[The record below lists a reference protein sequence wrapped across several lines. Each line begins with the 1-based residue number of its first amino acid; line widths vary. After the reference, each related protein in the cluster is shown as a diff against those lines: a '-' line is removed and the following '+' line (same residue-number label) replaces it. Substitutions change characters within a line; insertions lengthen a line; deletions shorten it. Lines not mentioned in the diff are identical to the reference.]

1 MVRTRLPRPLKMLP
15 PRATYLKSL
24 LVCALVL
31 DGFAAAHGADS
42 QFEKEIRPLLK
53 TYCLSC
59 HNPQKKRGD
68 LDLARFEKET
78 DIGMGEEVWAEVAA
92 RVLAHEMPPEGK
104 KQPSIE
110 QRRKFVR
117 WAQSVAK
124 KSDDCKQLA
133 SDRTINFYKGHVM
146 SRRLSR
152 AEYNNSI
159 RDLMGLDLRPADRF
173 PSDGSGGEGFD
184 NNGDALF
191 TSAIHVEK
199 YLDAAEY
206 ILNTILNPSAAD
218 VARFSQQAI
227 QSARARLLIA
237 APGPDLP
244 PHESACRIVAAF
256 AERAFRRPVEDREV
270 ERFLTVFDRAMRR
283 GDSFEM
289 ALKLPLK
296 AVLISPHFLFLIE
309 PEPDKDGVHELPDYP
324 LASRL
329 SYFLWASMPDAELL
343 RLAAERKLHDEGFLR
358 EQVRR
363 MLRDPRSRGLAESFT
378 SQWLGLGV
386 LGETVRPDPQRF
398 PEFDETLANAMRQ
411 EPICFFDNLIREGR
425 SLLELLDTD
434 YTFANERLAR
444 HYGIEGVRGPAM
456 RRVPLP
462 DKNRGG
468 VLGMAGVL
476 TVTSFPLRTSPVL
489 RGKWVLE
496 DLLGARVPPPPPNAG
511 ELPKDD
517 RNTKGL
523 SFRKQLELHRSRS
536 ECASCHQRMDPI
548 GFGLE
553 NFDPIGRFR
562 TEQAGQPIDAVGE
575 LPSGE
580 KFNGPRELRAV
591 LLKQRTE
598 FLRNLA
604 RKMLGYALGRQL
616 YRFDQCVIDDALK
629 ALEADGYKATVLIER
644 IVLSYPFRHRYVK
657 K

>member
-1 MVRTRLPRPLKMLP
+1 MCP
-15 PRATYLKSL
+15 PRAVSFNSL
-24 LVCALVL
+24 LACALVL
-31 DGFAAAHGADS
+31 TCCTASLGADA
-42 QFEKEIRPLLK
+42 QFEKEIRPLLTK
-53 TYCLSC
+53 YCVGC

-68 LDLARFEKET
+68 LDLARFEK
-78 DIGMGEEVWAEVAA
+78 DADVGKDAEVWAEVAA
-92 RVLAHEMPPEGK
+92 RVLAHEMPPEGR

-117 WAQSVAK
+117 WARSVAK
-124 KSDDCKQLA
+124 KPDDCKQLA
-133 SDRTINFYKGHVM
+133 SDRTMNFYKGHVM

-159 RDLMGLDLRPADRF
+159 RDLIGLDLRPADRF

-206 ILNTILNPSAAD
+206 ILNSVLKPSAAD
-218 VARFSQQAI
+218 IARFSPEAI
-227 QSARARLLIA
+227 QVARSRLLIA
-237 APGPDLP
+237 APGPELP
-244 PHESACRIVAAF
+244 PHEAARGIVARF
-256 AERAFRRPVEDREV
+256 AERAFRRPVEASEV
-270 ERFLTVFDRAMRR
+270 ERLLTVFDRAQRR
-283 GDSFEM
+283 GDSFET

-296 AVLISPHFLFLIE
+296 AVLISPHFLFLVE
-309 PEPDKDGVHELPDYP
+309 PEPDKDGVYELPDYP

-329 SYFLWASMPDAELL
+329 SYFLWASMPDDELL
-343 RLAAERKLHDEGFLR
+343 RLAAEGKLRDGGFLR

-378 SQWLGLGV
+378 GQWLGLGA
-386 LGETVRPDPQRF
+386 LGETVRPDPHRF
-398 PEFDETLANAMRQ
+398 SEFDEALADAMRQ
-411 EPICFFDNLIREGR
+411 EPIYFFDTLLREGR
-425 SLLELLDTD
+425 GLLELLDAD

-444 HYGIEGVRGPAM
+444 HYGIGGVRGTAM

-496 DLLGARVPPPPPNAG
+496 DLLGTRVPPPPPNAG
-511 ELPKDD
+511 TLPKDD
-517 RNTKGL
+517 RNAKGL
-523 SFRKQLELHRSRS
+523 TFRKQLELHRSRS
-536 ECASCHQRMDPI
+536 ECASCHQRMDPL

-553 NFDPIGRFR
+553 NFDAIGRFR
-562 TEQAGQPIDAVGE
+562 TEQAGEPIDAVGE

-591 LLKQRTE
+591 LLKQKTE
-598 FLRNLA
+598 FLRNLT

-629 ALEADGYKATVLIER
+629 ALEADGYKAPILIER

>member
-1 MVRTRLPRPLKMLP
+1 MPSQLVASLF
-15 PRATYLKSL
+15 SL
-24 LVCALVL
+24 LACALVMI
-31 DGFAAAHGADS
+31 FSPAAHGADDP
-42 QFEKEIRPLLK
+42 FEKEIRPLLQK
-53 TYCLSC
+53 YCVGC
-59 HNPQKKRGD
+59 HNPEKKRGD
-68 LDLARFEKET
+68 LDLARFEKNS
-78 DIGMGEEVWAEVAA
+78 DVGKAGEVWAEVAA

-117 WAQSVAK
+117 WARSVAK
-124 KSDDCKQLA
+124 KPDDCKQLA

-159 RDLMGLDLRPADRF
+159 RDLIGLDLRPADRF
-173 PSDGSGGEGFD
+173 PSDGSGGEGFE

-199 YLDAAEY
+199 YLDAAEN
-206 ILNTILNPSAAD
+206 ILRTVLKPGAAEVKRYSAEAL
-218 VARFSQQAI
+218 AA
-227 QSARARLLIA
+227 ARARLLIA
-237 APGPDLP
+237 APGPNLP
-244 PHESACRIVAAF
+244 PHEAARRIVARF
-256 AERAFRRPVEDREV
+256 AERAFRRPVESGEI
-270 ERFLTVFDRAMRR
+270 ERLLTVFDRAQRR
-283 GDSFEM
+283 GDSFET

-296 AVLISPHFLFLIE
+296 AVLISPHFLFLVE
-309 PEPDKDGVHELPDYP
+309 PEPEKDGVYELPDYP

-329 SYFLWASMPDAELL
+329 SYFLWASMPDEKLL
-343 RLAAERKLHDEGFLR
+343 RLAAAGKLHDERCLR

-363 MLRDPRSRGLAESFT
+363 MLRDPRSRGLAESFIP
-378 SQWLGLGV
+378 QWLGLGA
-386 LGETVRPDPQRF
+386 LGETVRPDPRRF
-398 PEFDETLANAMRQ
+398 PEFDDALADAMCQ
-411 EPICFFDNLIREGR
+411 EPIRFFDNLIREGR
-425 SLLELLDTD
+425 SLLDLLDAD

-444 HYGIEGVRGPAM
+444 HYGIKGVRGSEL

-496 DLLGARVPPPPPNAG
+496 DLLGSRVLPPPPDAG
-511 ELPKDD
+511 TLPKDD
-517 RNTKGL
+517 RNAEGL

-536 ECASCHQRMDPI
+536 ECASCHQRMDPL

-562 TEQAGQPIDAVGE
+562 SEQGGKPIDAIGE

-580 KFNGPRELRAV
+580 KFSGPRELRAV
-591 LLKQRTE
+591 LLKRKTE
-598 FLRNLA
+598 FLRTLS

-616 YRFDQCVIDDALK
+616 YRFDDCVLDDALK
-629 ALEADGYKATVLIER
+629 ALEADHYKASILPER
-644 IVLSYPFRHRYVK
+644 IALSYPFRHRYVK

>member
-1 MVRTRLPRPLKMLP
+1 MLP
-15 PRATYLKSL
+15 SRAPRLLSL
-24 LVCALVL
+24 LACALVL
-31 DGFAAAHGADS
+31 TSSPGAWGDDGP
-42 QFEKEIRPLLK
+42 FEKEIRPLLQ
-53 TYCLSC
+53 TYCVSC
-59 HNPQKKRGD
+59 HNAQKKRGG
-68 LDLARFEKET
+68 LDLARFQKGT
-78 DIGMGEEVWAEVAA
+78 DVAMAGEVWADVVA
-92 RVLAHEMPPEGK
+92 RVRAHEMPPEGK

-124 KSDDCKQLA
+124 RSDDCKQLA
-133 SDRTINFYKGHVM
+133 SDRTMGFYKGHVM

-152 AEYNNSI
+152 AEYNHSI
-159 RDLMGLDLRPADRF
+159 RDLIGLDLRPADRF

-199 YLDAAEY
+199 YLDAAES
-206 ILNTILNPSAAD
+206 ILGTVLQPSAAD
-218 VARFSQQAI
+218 VARFSSEALTA
-227 QSARARLLIA
+227 ARARLLIA
-237 APGPDLP
+237 APGPDLS
-244 PHESACRIVAAF
+244 PHEAARRIVARF
-256 AERAFRRPVEDREV
+256 AERAFRRPVEDGEV
-270 ERFLTVFDRAMRR
+270 ERLLTVFERARRR
-283 GDSFEM
+283 GDSFET

-309 PEPDKDGVHELPDYP
+309 PEAETDGVHELPDYP

-329 SYFLWASMPDAELL
+329 SYFLWASMPDDELL
-343 RLAAERKLHDEGFLR
+343 RLAAERKLRDGGFLR

-363 MLRDPRSRGLAESFT
+363 MLRDPRSRGLAENFT
-378 SQWLGLGV
+378 SQWLGLGA

-398 PEFDETLANAMRQ
+398 PEFDEALADALRQ
-411 EPICFFDNLIREGR
+411 EPVYFFDHLLREGR
-425 SLLELLDTD
+425 SLLELLDAD

-444 HYGIEGVRGPAM
+444 HYGIDGVRGPAL

-462 DKNRGG
+462 DRNRGG

-496 DLLGARVPPPPPNAG
+496 DLLGSRVPPPPPNAG

-517 RNTKGL
+517 RNAQGL

-536 ECASCHQRMDPI
+536 ECASCHQRMDPL

-591 LLKQRTE
+591 LLKQKTE
-598 FLRNLA
+598 FLRNLS

-616 YRFDQCVIDDALK
+616 YRFDECVIDDCLK
-629 ALEADGYKATVLIER
+629 ALEADGYKASVLVER
-644 IVLSYPFRHRYVK
+644 IALSYPFRHRYVK
-657 K
+657 R

>member
-1 MVRTRLPRPLKMLP
+1 MP
-15 PRATYLKSL
+15 PRLVPSLFSL

-31 DGFAAAHGADS
+31 MFAPAAHGADDR
-42 QFEKEIRPLLK
+42 FEKEIHPLLQ
-53 TYCLSC
+53 TYCVNC

-68 LDLARFEKET
+68 LDLARFEKNS
-78 DIGMGEEVWAEVAA
+78 DVGMAGEVWAEVAA

-104 KQPSIE
+104 KQLSIE

-117 WAQSVAK
+117 WARSVAK
-124 KSDDCKQLA
+124 KPDDCKQLA

-159 RDLMGLDLRPADRF
+159 RDLIGLDLRPADRF

-191 TSAIHVEK
+191 ISAIHVEK

-206 ILNTILNPSAAD
+206 VVRTVLKPQAAE
-218 VARFSQQAI
+218 VKRFSAKALAA
-227 QSARARLLIA
+227 ARVRLLIS

-244 PHESACRIVAAF
+244 PHEAARRIVARF
-256 AERAFRRPVEDREV
+256 AERAFRRPVDAGEI
-270 ERFLTVFDRAMRR
+270 ERLLTIFDRAQRR

-296 AVLISPHFLFLIE
+296 AVLISPHFLFLVE
-309 PEPDKDGVHELPDYP
+309 PEPEKDGVYALPDYP

-329 SYFLWASMPDAELL
+329 SYFLWASMPDEELL
-343 RLAAERKLHDEGFLR
+343 HLAEQKKLSDEHCLR

-363 MLRDPRSRGLAESFT
+363 MLRDPRSRGLAENFIP
-378 SQWLGLGV
+378 QWLGLGA
-386 LGETVRPDPQRF
+386 LGETVRPDPWRF
-398 PEFDETLANAMRQ
+398 PEFDNALADAMRQ
-411 EPICFFDNLIREGR
+411 EPIRFFDNLIREGR
-425 SLLELLDTD
+425 SLLDLLDAD
-434 YTFANERLAR
+434 YTFANERLAQ
-444 HYGIEGVRGPAM
+444 HYGIKGVRGGDL

-489 RGKWVLE
+489 RGKWMLE
-496 DLLGARVPPPPPNAG
+496 DLLGSRVPPPPPDAG
-511 ELPKDD
+511 TLPKDD
-517 RNTKGL
+517 RNAQGL

-536 ECASCHQRMDPI
+536 ECASCHQRMDPL

-562 TEQAGQPIDAVGE
+562 TEQGGQPIDALGE

-591 LLKQRTE
+591 LLKRKTE
-598 FLRNLA
+598 FLRNLS
-604 RKMLGYALGRQL
+604 RKLLGYALGRQL
-616 YRFDQCVIDDALK
+616 YRFDDCVIDDALK
-629 ALEADGYKATVLIER
+629 ALEADNYKASILLER
-644 IVLSYPFRHRYVK
+644 ITLSYPFRHRYVK

>member
-1 MVRTRLPRPLKMLP
+1 MLLSRVP
-15 PRATYLKSL
+15 CFLSL
-24 LVCALVL
+24 LTCAVMLAFST
-31 DGFAAAHGADS
+31 GAQGADG
-42 QFEKEIRPLLK
+42 QFAKEARPFLNK
-53 TYCLSC
+53 FCVGC
-59 HNPQKKRGD
+59 HNAEKKRGD
-68 LDLARFEKET
+68 LDLARFEK
-78 DIGMGEEVWAEVAA
+78 DADVGMAGEVWAEVSA

-110 QRRKFVR
+110 QRRQFVR
-117 WAQSVAK
+117 WARSVAK
-124 KSDDCKQLA
+124 KTDDCKQLA
-133 SDRTINFYKGHVM
+133 SDRTMNFYKGHVM

-152 AEYNNSI
+152 NEYNNSV
-159 RDLMGLDLRPADRF
+159 RDLFGLDLRPADRF

-206 ILNTILNPSAAD
+206 VLSTVLNPSAAD
-218 VARFSQQAI
+218 KTRFSSEAI
-227 QSARARLLIA
+227 AAARTRLLIA
-237 APGPDLP
+237 APGPVLT
-244 PHESACRIVAAF
+244 PHEAAYRILARF
-256 AERAFRRPVEDREV
+256 AERAFRRPVVVAEV
-270 ERFLTVFDRAMRR
+270 ERLLTVFDRAQER
-283 GDSFEM
+283 GDSFET

-296 AVLISPHFLFLIE
+296 AVLISPHFLFLVE
-309 PEPDKDGVHELPDYP
+309 PEPEKDGVYELPDYP

-329 SYFLWASMPDAELL
+329 SYFLWASMPDDELL
-343 RLAAERKLHDEGFLR
+343 RLAAAGKLRDEGVLR

-363 MLRDPRSRGLAESFT
+363 MLRDPRSRGLAENFT
-378 SQWLGLGV
+378 PQWLGLGA

-398 PEFDETLANAMRQ
+398 PEFDDALADAMRQ

-425 SLLELLDTD
+425 SLLELLDAD

-444 HYGIEGVRGPAM
+444 HYGIEGVRGTAM
-456 RRVPLP
+456 RRVPLT

-517 RNTKGL
+517 RNAKGL

-536 ECASCHQRMDPI
+536 ECASCHQRMDPL

-580 KFNGPRELRAV
+580 KFNGPHELRAV
-591 LLKQRTE
+591 LLKQKTE
-598 FLRNLA
+598 VLRNLA

-616 YRFDQCVIDDALK
+616 YRFDQCVIDDSLK
-629 ALEADGYKATVLIER
+629 ALEADGYKGPILVER

>member
-1 MVRTRLPRPLKMLP
+1 MLP
-15 PRATYLKSL
+15 LNAPSLVSL
-24 LVCALVL
+24 LSCALVL
-31 DGFAAAHGADS
+31 SFSTAAPGEEGR
-42 QFEKEIRPLLK
+42 FEKEIRPLLNK
-53 TYCLSC
+53 YCVGC
-59 HNPQKKRGD
+59 HNSEKKKGD
-68 LDLARFEKET
+68 LNLARFEKES
-78 DIGMGEEVWAEVAA
+78 DVGMSGEVWAEVAA

-110 QRRKFVR
+110 QRRQFVR
-117 WAQSVAK
+117 WAKSVAK
-124 KSDDCKQLA
+124 KPDECKQLA
-133 SDRTINFYKGHVM
+133 SDRTVNFYKGHVM

-152 AEYNNSI
+152 TEYNNSV
-159 RDLMGLDLRPADRF
+159 RDLIGLDLRPADRF

-206 ILNTILNPSAAD
+206 VLSTVFKPSAAN
-218 VARFSQQAI
+218 RTSFSSQAI
-227 QSARARLLIA
+227 TAAKARLMIA
-237 APGPDLP
+237 AAGPDLT
-244 PHESACRIVAAF
+244 PHDAARRIVARF
-256 AERAFRRPVEDREV
+256 AERAFRRPMTVAEV
-270 ERFLTVFDRAMRR
+270 ERLLTVFDRAQQR

-296 AVLISPHFLFLIE
+296 AVLISPHFLFLVE
-309 PEPDKDGVHELPDYP
+309 PEPEKDGVYELPDYP

-329 SYFLWASMPDAELL
+329 SYFLWASMPDDGLL
-343 RLAAERKLHDEGFLR
+343 RLAAAGKLRDEGVLR

-363 MLRDPRSRGLAESFT
+363 MLRDPRSRGLAENFT
-378 SQWLGLGV
+378 TQWLGLGA

-398 PEFDETLANAMRQ
+398 PEFNEALADAMRQ
-411 EPICFFDNLIREGR
+411 EPICFFDNLVREGR
-425 SLLELLDTD
+425 SLLELLGAD
-434 YTFANERLAR
+434 YTFVNERLAR
-444 HYGIEGVRGPAM
+444 HYGIEGVRGTAL
-456 RRVPLP
+456 RRVALA
-462 DKNRGG
+462 DSNRGG

-496 DLLGARVPPPPPNAG
+496 DLLGSRVPPPPPNAG

-517 RNTKGL
+517 RNAKGL
-523 SFRKQLELHRSRS
+523 SFRKQLELHRNRS
-536 ECASCHQRMDPI
+536 ECASCHQRMDPL

-562 TEQAGQPIDAVGE
+562 SEQSGQPIDAAGE

-580 KFNGPRELRAV
+580 KFKGPRELRAV
-591 LLKQRTE
+591 LLKQKTE

-604 RKMLGYALGRQL
+604 RKLLGYALGRQL
-616 YRFDQCVIDDALK
+616 YRFDDCVIDDSLK
-629 ALEADGYKATVLIER
+629 ALEADGYKATVLLER
-644 IVLSYPFRHRYVK
+644 IALSYPFRHRYVK

>member
-1 MVRTRLPRPLKMLP
+1 MLS
-15 PRATYLKSL
+15 PRAMFLVSL
-24 LVCALVL
+24 LACASVL
-31 DGFAAAHGADS
+31 APSNRAHGADGK
-42 QFEKEIRPLLK
+42 FEKEIRPLLTK
-53 TYCLSC
+53 YCVGC
-59 HNPQKKRGD
+59 HNTQKKRGD
-68 LDLARFEKET
+68 LDLARFEK
-78 DIGMGEEVWAEVAA
+78 DADVGKDAEVWAEVAA

-110 QRRKFVR
+110 QRRDFVR
-117 WAQSVAK
+117 WARSVAK
-124 KSDDCKQLA
+124 KTDDCKQLA
-133 SDRTINFYKGHVM
+133 SDRTMNFYKGHVM

-159 RDLMGLDLRPADRF
+159 RDLIGLDLRPADRF

-199 YLDAAEY
+199 YLDAAEFV
-206 ILNTILNPSAAD
+206 LKTVLNPSAAD
-218 VARFSQQAI
+218 VKRFSSAALAA
-227 QSARARLLIA
+227 ARARLLIA
-237 APGPDLP
+237 APEPMLP
-244 PHESACRIVAAF
+244 PYEAARFIVARF

-270 ERFLTVFDRAMRR
+270 ERLLTVFDRAQKR
-283 GDSFEM
+283 GDAFET

-309 PEPDKDGVHELPDYP
+309 PEPEKDGVYELPDYP

-329 SYFLWASMPDAELL
+329 SYFLWASMPDDELL
-343 RLAAERKLHDEGFLR
+343 RLAAQGKLHEDGILR

-363 MLRDPRSRGLAESFT
+363 MLRDPRSHGLAESFT
-378 SQWLGLGV
+378 AQWLGLGA
-386 LGETVRPDPQRF
+386 LGDTVRPDPQRF
-398 PEFDETLANAMRQ
+398 PEFDAALADAMRQ
-411 EPICFFDNLIREGR
+411 EPIWFFDNLIHERR
-425 SLLELLDTD
+425 SLLELLDAD

-444 HYGIEGVRGPAM
+444 HYGIAAVRGSAM
-456 RRVPLP
+456 RRVPLAN
-462 DKNRGG
+462 KNRGG

-511 ELPKDD
+511 TLPKDD
-517 RNTKGL
+517 RDTKGL
-523 SFRKQLELHRSRS
+523 SFRKQLELHRSKA
-536 ECASCHQRMDPI
+536 ECASCHQRMDPL

-562 TEQAGQPIDAVGE
+562 SEQAGQPIDAFGE

-580 KFNGPRELRAV
+580 KFNGPRELRNV
-591 LLKQRTE
+591 LLQKKSD

-604 RKMLGYALGRQL
+604 RKLLGYALGRQL
-616 YRFDQCVIDDALK
+616 YRFDQCVVDDALK
-629 ALEADGYKATVLIER
+629 ALEADGYKAPTLIER
-644 IVLSYPFRHRYVK
+644 IALSYPFRHRYVK

>member
-1 MVRTRLPRPLKMLP
+1 MFLSGVRRLH
-15 PRATYLKSL
+15 SL
-24 LVCALVL
+24 LTCALVL
-31 DGFAAAHGADS
+31 TFGTAAQGADS
-42 QFEKEIRPLLK
+42 KFEKETRPFLK
-53 TYCLSC
+53 KYCVSC
-59 HNPQKKRGD
+59 HNSEKKKGD
-68 LDLARFEKET
+68 LDLARFEKEA
-78 DIGMGEEVWAEVAA
+78 DVSKGEDVWAEVAA
-92 RVLAHEMPPEGK
+92 RVLAHEMPPEGR

-110 QRRKFVR
+110 QRRQFVR
-117 WAQSVAK
+117 WAKSVAK
-124 KSDDCKQLA
+124 KGDDCKQLA
-133 SDRTINFYKGHVM
+133 SDRTMNFYKGHVM

-152 AEYNNSI
+152 TEYNNSV
-159 RDLMGLDLRPADRF
+159 RDLIGLDLRPADRF

-199 YLDAAEY
+199 YLNAAEY
-206 ILNTILNPSAAD
+206 VLSTVFRPSAAD
-218 VARFSQQAI
+218 ITRFSSKALAA
-227 QSARARLLIA
+227 ARARLLIA
-237 APGPDLP
+237 SPGPDLT
-244 PHESACRIVAAF
+244 PHEAARRIVARF
-256 AERAFRRPVEDREV
+256 AERAFRRPITVAEV
-270 ERFLTVFDRAMRR
+270 ERLLTVFDRAQQR

-296 AVLISPHFLFLIE
+296 AVLISPHFLFLVE
-309 PEPDKDGVHELPDYP
+309 PEPEKDGVHELPDFP

-329 SYFLWASMPDAELL
+329 SYFLWASMPDEELFALATAGKL
-343 RLAAERKLHDEGFLR
+343 RDENVLR

-363 MLRDPRSRGLAESFT
+363 MLRDPRSHGLAESFV
-378 SQWLGLGV
+378 SQWLGLGA

-398 PEFDETLANAMRQ
+398 PEFDETLADAMRQ
-411 EPICFFDNLIREGR
+411 EPIWFFDNLIREGR
-425 SLLELLDTD
+425 SLLELLDAD
-434 YTFANERLAR
+434 YTFVNERLAQ
-444 HYGIEGVRGPAM
+444 HYGVEGVRGTEM
-456 RRVPLP
+456 RRVPLV

-511 ELPKDD
+511 VLPKDD
-517 RNTKGL
+517 RNDKGL

-536 ECASCHQRMDPI
+536 ECASCHQRMDPL

-562 TEQAGQPIDAVGE
+562 TEQAGQPVDAAGE

-591 LLKQRTE
+591 LLKQKTE

-604 RKMLGYALGRQL
+604 RKLLGYALGRQL
-616 YRFDQCVIDDALK
+616 YRFDQCVIDESLK
-629 ALEADGYKATVLIER
+629 ALEAEGYKAPALIER
-644 IVLSYPFRHRYVK
+644 IALSYPFRHRYVK

>member
-1 MVRTRLPRPLKMLP
+1 MLFSHP
-15 PRATYLKSL
+15 PRLISL
-24 LVCALVL
+24 LTCAVVL
-31 DGFAAAHGADS
+31 ISCTTAQGADS
-42 QFEKEIRPLLK
+42 KFEKEIRPLLK
-53 TYCLSC
+53 KYCVSC
-59 HNPQKKRGD
+59 HNPEKKKGD
-68 LDLARFEKET
+68 LDLARFEKEADVST
-78 DIGMGEEVWAEVAA
+78 GEEVWAEVAA
-92 RVLAHEMPPEGK
+92 RVLAHEMPPEGR

-110 QRRKFVR
+110 QRRQFVR
-117 WAQSVAK
+117 WAKSVAK

-133 SDRTINFYKGHVM
+133 SDRTMSFYKGHVM

-152 AEYNNSI
+152 TEYNNSI
-159 RDLMGLDLRPADRF
+159 RDLIGLDLRPADRF

-206 ILNTILNPSAAD
+206 VLSTLFKPSAAD
-218 VARFSQQAI
+218 VTRFSSKALAA
-227 QSARARLLIA
+227 ARTRLMIA
-237 APGPDLP
+237 APGPDLT
-244 PHESACRIVAAF
+244 PHEAARRIVARF
-256 AERAFRRPVEDREV
+256 AERAFRRPITVAEV
-270 ERFLTVFDRAMRR
+270 ERLLTVFDRAQQR
-283 GDSFEM
+283 GDSFET

-296 AVLISPHFLFLIE
+296 AVLISPHFLFLVE
-309 PEPDKDGVHELPDYP
+309 PEPEKDGVHELPDFP

-329 SYFLWASMPDAELL
+329 SYFLWASMPDEELFALATAGRL
-343 RLAAERKLHDEGFLR
+343 REENVLR
-358 EQVRR
+358 EQVWR
-363 MLRDPRSRGLAESFT
+363 MLRDPRSHGLAESFV
-378 SQWLGLGV
+378 SQWLGLGA
-386 LGETVRPDPQRF
+386 LGDTVRPDPQRF
-398 PEFDETLANAMRQ
+398 PEFDETLAEAMRQ
-411 EPICFFDNLIREGR
+411 EPIWFFDNLLREGR
-425 SLLELLDTD
+425 SLLELLDAD
-434 YTFANERLAR
+434 YTFVNERLAQ
-444 HYGIEGVRGPAM
+444 HYSIEGIRGAGM
-456 RRVPLP
+456 RRVQLT

-511 ELPKDD
+511 VLPKDD
-517 RNTKGL
+517 RNDKGL

-536 ECASCHQRMDPI
+536 ECASCHQRMDPL

-562 TEQAGQPIDAVGE
+562 TEQAGQPVDAAGE

-591 LLKQRTE
+591 LLKQKTE

-604 RKMLGYALGRQL
+604 RKLLGYALGRQL
-616 YRFDQCVIDDALK
+616 YRFDQCVIDESLK
-629 ALEADGYKATVLIER
+629 ALEAEGYRAPALIER
-644 IVLSYPFRHRYVK
+644 IALSYPFRHRYVK

>member
-1 MVRTRLPRPLKMLP
+1 MLRSRCPRLLPLL
-15 PRATYLKSL
+15 AG
-24 LVCALVL
+24 ALVL
-31 DGFAAAHGADS
+31 TSYTVARGEDS
-42 QFEKEIRPLLK
+42 RFEKDIHPLLK
-53 TYCLSC
+53 TYCVSC
-59 HNPQKKRGD
+59 HNGQKKRGG
-68 LDLARFEKET
+68 LDLARFEKNA
-78 DIGMGEEVWAEVAA
+78 DVGMGAEVWGEVAA

-104 KQPSIE
+104 KQPSIQ
-110 QRRKFVR
+110 QRRQFVR

-124 KSDDCKQLA
+124 KPDDCKQLA
-133 SDRTINFYKGHVM
+133 SDRTMGFYKGHVM

-152 AEYNNSI
+152 SEYNNSI
-159 RDLMGLDLRPADRF
+159 RDLIGLDLRPADRF
-173 PSDGSGGEGFD
+173 PADGSGGEGFD

-206 ILNTILNPSAAD
+206 TLHTVLLPGPAE
-218 VARFSQQAI
+218 VARFSTEALAA
-227 QSARARLLIA
+227 ARARLLIA
-237 APGPDLP
+237 TPGPDVT
-244 PHESACRIVAAF
+244 PHEAARRIVARF
-256 AERAFRRPVEDREV
+256 AERAFRRPVEDGEV
-270 ERFLTVFDRAMRR
+270 ERLLTVFERAQRR
-283 GDSFEM
+283 GDPFET

-296 AVLISPHFLFLIE
+296 AVLISPHFLFLVE
-309 PEPDKDGVHELPDYP
+309 PEAETDGVHELPDYP

-329 SYFLWASMPDAELL
+329 SYFLWASMPDDELL
-343 RLAAERKLHDEGFLR
+343 RLAAERKLRDDGFLR

-363 MLRDPRSRGLAESFT
+363 MLRDPRSRGLAENFT
-378 SQWLGLGV
+378 SQWLGLGA

-398 PEFDETLANAMRQ
+398 PEFDEALADAMRQ
-411 EPICFFDNLIREGR
+411 EPIYFLDHLLREGR
-425 SLLELLDTD
+425 SLLELLDAD

-444 HYGIEGVRGPAM
+444 YYGIDAVRGPAFG
-456 RRVPLP
+456 RVPLP

-496 DLLGARVPPPPPNAG
+496 DLLGSRVPPPPPNAG

-517 RNTKGL
+517 RNAQGL

-536 ECASCHQRMDPI
+536 ECASCHQRMDPL

-553 NFDPIGRFR
+553 NFDPVGRFR
-562 TEQAGQPIDAVGE
+562 TTQAGQPIDAVGE

-591 LLKQRTE
+591 LLKQKTE

-616 YRFDQCVIDDALK
+616 YRFDQCVIDDSLK
-629 ALEADGYKATVLIER
+629 ALEADGYKASVLIER
-644 IVLSYPFRHRYVK
+644 IALSYPFRHRYVK
-657 K
+657 R

>member
-1 MVRTRLPRPLKMLP
+1 MLL
-15 PRATYLKSL
+15 PRATNFNSL
-24 LVCALVL
+24 LACALVL
-31 DGFAAAHGADS
+31 AFSATSLGADS
-42 QFEKEIRPLLK
+42 QFEKEIRPLLN
-53 TYCLSC
+53 TYCVGC
-59 HNPQKKRGD
+59 HNSQKKRGD

-78 DIGMGEEVWAEVAA
+78 DIGKAEEVWGEVAA

-117 WAQSVAK
+117 WARSVAK
-124 KSDDCKQLA
+124 KPDDCKQLA
-133 SDRTINFYKGHVM
+133 SDRTVNFYKGHVM

-159 RDLMGLDLRPADRF
+159 RDLIGLDLRPADRF

-206 ILNTILNPSAAD
+206 ILSLVLKLSAAD
-218 VARFSQQAI
+218 SARFSEAAI
-227 QSARARLLIA
+227 KAARTRLLIA

-244 PHESACRIVAAF
+244 PHEAARRIVAAF
-256 AERAFRRPVEDREV
+256 AERCFRRPVEDSEV
-270 ERFLTVFDRAMRR
+270 ERLLTVFDRALRR
-283 GDSFEM
+283 GDPFDT

-296 AVLISPHFLFLIE
+296 AVLISPHFLFLVE
-309 PEPDKDGVHELPDYP
+309 PEPEKDGVYELPDYP

-329 SYFLWASMPDAELL
+329 SYFLWASLPDDELL
-343 RLAAERKLHDEGFLR
+343 RLATEGKLRDEGFLR

-378 SQWLGLGV
+378 SQWLGLGT

-398 PEFDETLANAMRQ
+398 PEFDHVLADAMRQ
-411 EPICFFDNLIREGR
+411 EPICFFDSLIQEGR
-425 SLLELLDTD
+425 SLLELLDAD

-444 HYGIEGVRGPAM
+444 HYGIEGVRGPTM
-456 RRVPLP
+456 QRVSLA

-496 DLLGARVPPPPPNAG
+496 DLLGSRVPPPPPNAG

-517 RNTKGL
+517 RNAKGL

-562 TEQAGQPIDAVGE
+562 TEQAGQPIDAFGE

-580 KFNGPRELRAV
+580 KFKGPRELRAV
-591 LLKQRTE
+591 LLKQKSE
-598 FLRNLA
+598 FLRNLT

-616 YRFDQCVIDDALK
+616 YRFDQCVIDDTLK
-629 ALEADGYKATVLIER
+629 ALEADGYKASILIER
-644 IVLSYPFRHRYVK
+644 IALSYPFRHRYVK

>member
-1 MVRTRLPRPLKMLP
+1 V
-15 PRATYLKSL
+15 L
-24 LVCALVL
+24 LS
-31 DGFAAAHGADS
+31 GTAAWGEDS
-42 QFEKEIRPLLK
+42 QFDKEIRPLLT
-53 TYCLSC
+53 TYCVSC
-59 HNPQKKRGD
+59 HNAQKKRGN
-68 LDLARFEKET
+68 LNLARFEKSA
-78 DIGMGEEVWAEVAA
+78 DVGMGAEVWAEVAA

-117 WAQSVAK
+117 WARSVAK
-124 KSDDCKQLA
+124 KTDDCKQLA
-133 SDRTINFYKGHVM
+133 SDRTMGFYKGHVM

-159 RDLMGLDLRPADRF
+159 RDLIGLDLRPADRF
-173 PSDGSGGEGFD
+173 PADGSGGEGFD

-206 ILNTILNPSAAD
+206 VLRTVLNPTAAD
-218 VARFSQQAI
+218 VARFSPEALAG
-227 QSARARLLIA
+227 ARARLLIA
-237 APGPDLP
+237 TPGPDVSP
-244 PHESACRIVAAF
+244 YEAARRIVARF
-256 AERAFRRPVEDREV
+256 AERAFRRPVEAGEV
-270 ERFLTVFDRAMRR
+270 ERLLMVFERAQRR
-283 GDSFEM
+283 GDAFET

-296 AVLISPHFLFLIE
+296 AVLISPHFLFLVE
-309 PEPDKDGVHELPDYP
+309 PEPDTDGVHELPDYP

-329 SYFLWASMPDAELL
+329 SYFLWASMPDDELM
-343 RLAAERKLHDEGFLR
+343 RLAAERKLRDGGFLR

-363 MLRDPRSRGLAESFT
+363 MLRDPRSRGLAENFT
-378 SQWLGLGV
+378 VQWLGLEA
-386 LGETVRPDPQRF
+386 LGQTTRPDPQRF
-398 PEFDETLANAMRQ
+398 PEFDEALADAMRQ
-411 EPICFFDNLIREGR
+411 EPIHFFDHLLREGR
-425 SLLELLDTD
+425 SLLELVDAD

-444 HYGIEGVRGPAM
+444 HYGIEGVHGPAP

-462 DKNRGG
+462 DRNRGG

-496 DLLGARVPPPPPNAG
+496 DLLGSRVPPPPPNAG

-517 RNTKGL
+517 RNAQGL
-523 SFRKQLELHRSRS
+523 SFRKQLELHRSKS
-536 ECASCHQRMDPI
+536 ECASCHQRMDPL

-591 LLKQRTE
+591 LLKQKTE

-616 YRFDQCVIDDALK
+616 YRFDQCVIDDSLK
-629 ALEADGYKATVLIER
+629 ALEADGYKAPILVER

-657 K
+657 R

>member
-1 MVRTRLPRPLKMLP
+1 MLP
-15 PRATYLKSL
+15 PRAPCPVL
-24 LVCALVL
+24 LLACALVL
-31 DGFAAAHGADS
+31 TSSTAQCAEASH
-42 QFEKEIRPLLK
+42 FEKEIRPLLK
-53 TYCLSC
+53 TYCVSC

-68 LDLARFEKET
+68 LDLARFEK
-78 DIGMGEEVWAEVAA
+78 DSDVGMGEEVWAEVAA

-110 QRRKFVR
+110 QRRQFVR

-124 KSDDCKQLA
+124 KPDDCKQLA
-133 SDRTINFYKGHVM
+133 SDRTMRFYKGHVM

-159 RDLMGLDLRPADRF
+159 RDLIGLDLRPADRF

-206 ILNTILNPSAAD
+206 ILSTVLKPGAED
-218 VARFSQQAI
+218 VTRFSSKAI
-227 QSARARLLIA
+227 AAARARLLIA
-237 APGPDLP
+237 APGPEVS
-244 PHESACRIVAAF
+244 PHEAARRIVAAF
-256 AERAFRRPVEDREV
+256 AERAFRRPVEDSEV
-270 ERFLTVFDRAMRR
+270 DRLLTVFDRARQR
-283 GDSFEM
+283 GDSFEA

-296 AVLISPHFLFLIE
+296 AVLISPHFLFLVE

-329 SYFLWASMPDAELL
+329 SYFLWASMPDDELL
-343 RLAAERKLHDEGFLR
+343 RLAAEKKLRDDGFLR

-363 MLRDPRSRGLAESFT
+363 MLHDPRSRGLAESFT
-378 SQWLGLGV
+378 SQWLGLGA
-386 LGETVRPDPQRF
+386 LGETTRPDPQRF
-398 PEFDETLANAMRQ
+398 PEFDDALADAMRQ
-411 EPICFFDNLIREGR
+411 EPIYFFDNLLREGR
-425 SLLELLDTD
+425 SLLELLDAD

-444 HYGIEGVRGPAM
+444 HYGIKGVRGPAM

-517 RNTKGL
+517 RNAQGL
-523 SFRKQLELHRSRS
+523 SFRKQLEMHRSRS
-536 ECASCHQRMDPI
+536 ECASCHQRMDPL

-553 NFDPIGRFR
+553 NFDPLGRFR
-562 TEQAGQPIDAVGE
+562 TKQAGQPIDAVGE

-580 KFNGPRELRAV
+580 KFNGPSELRAI
-591 LLKQRTE
+591 LLKQKTE

-604 RKMLGYALGRQL
+604 RKLLGYALGRQL
-616 YRFDQCVIDDALK
+616 YRFDQCVIDDCLK
-629 ALEADGYKATVLIER
+629 ALEADGYKASVLIER
-644 IVLSYPFRHRYVK
+644 IALSYPFRHRYVK

>member
-1 MVRTRLPRPLKMLP
+1 MLFSHPLRLT
-15 PRATYLKSL
+15 AL
-24 LVCALVL
+24 LTCALVL
-31 DGFAAAHGADS
+31 IFCSTAHSADS
-42 QFEKEIRPLLK
+42 KFEKEIRPLLK
-53 TYCLSC
+53 KYCVSC
-59 HNPQKKRGD
+59 HNAEKKKGD
-68 LDLARFEKET
+68 LDLACFEKEA
-78 DIGMGEEVWAEVAA
+78 DVSKGEDVWSEVAA
-92 RVLAHEMPPEGK
+92 RVLAHEMPPEGR

-110 QRRKFVR
+110 QRRQFVR
-117 WAQSVAK
+117 WARSVAK

-133 SDRTINFYKGHVM
+133 SDRTMNFYKGHVM

-152 AEYNNSI
+152 TEYNNSI
-159 RDLMGLDLRPADRF
+159 RDLIGLDLRPADRF

-206 ILNTILNPSAAD
+206 VLSTVFKPSAAD
-218 VARFSQQAI
+218 VTRFSSKALAA
-227 QSARARLLIA
+227 ARGRLMIA
-237 APGPDLP
+237 SPGPTLT
-244 PHESACRIVAAF
+244 PHEAARRIVARF
-256 AERAFRRPVEDREV
+256 AERAFRRPMTAAEV
-270 ERFLTVFDRAMRR
+270 ERLLTIFDRALQR

-296 AVLISPHFLFLIE
+296 AVLISPHFLFLVE
-309 PEPDKDGVHELPDYP
+309 PEPEKDGVHELPDFP

-329 SYFLWASMPDAELL
+329 SYFLWASMPDQELIVLATAGKL
-343 RLAAERKLHDEGFLR
+343 RDENVLR

-363 MLRDPRSRGLAESFT
+363 MLRDPRSHGLAESFV

-398 PEFDETLANAMRQ
+398 PEFDEALADAMRQ
-411 EPICFFDNLIREGR
+411 EPIWFFDNLLREGR
-425 SLLELLDTD
+425 SLLELLDAD
-434 YTFANERLAR
+434 YIFVNERLAQ
-444 HYGIEGVRGPAM
+444 HYGIEGVRGTAM
-456 RRVPLP
+456 RRVPLV

-511 ELPKDD
+511 VLPKDD
-517 RNTKGL
+517 RNDKGL

-536 ECASCHQRMDPI
+536 ECASCHQRMDPL

-553 NFDPIGRFR
+553 NFDAIGRFR
-562 TEQAGQPIDAVGE
+562 TEQAGQPVDAAGE

-591 LLKQRTE
+591 LLKQKTE

-604 RKMLGYALGRQL
+604 RKLFGYALGRQL
-616 YRFDQCVIDDALK
+616 YRFDQCVIDESLK
-629 ALEADGYKATVLIER
+629 TLEAEGYKAPVLIER
-644 IVLSYPFRHRYVK
+644 IALSYPFRHRYVK

>member
-1 MVRTRLPRPLKMLP
+1 MLFSHP
-15 PRATYLKSL
+15 PRFTVL
-24 LVCALVL
+24 LSCALVL
-31 DGFAAAHGADS
+31 IFSSTAHSADS
-42 QFEKEIRPLLK
+42 KFEKEIRPLLK
-53 TYCLSC
+53 KYCVSC
-59 HNPQKKRGD
+59 HNGEKKKGD
-68 LDLARFEKET
+68 LDLACFEKEA
-78 DIGMGEEVWAEVAA
+78 DVSKGEDVWAEVAA
-92 RVLAHEMPPEGK
+92 RVLAHEMPPEGR

-110 QRRKFVR
+110 QRRQFVR
-117 WAQSVAK
+117 WARSVAK

-133 SDRTINFYKGHVM
+133 SDRTMNFYKGHVM

-152 AEYNNSI
+152 TEYNNSI
-159 RDLMGLDLRPADRF
+159 RDLIGLDLRPADRF

-206 ILNTILNPSAAD
+206 VLSTLFKPSAAD
-218 VARFSQQAI
+218 VTRFTSKALAAARS
-227 QSARARLLIA
+227 RLMLA
-237 APGPDLP
+237 APGPDLT
-244 PHESACRIVAAF
+244 PHEAAGRIVARF
-256 AERAFRRPVEDREV
+256 AERAFRRPMTAAEV
-270 ERFLTVFDRAMRR
+270 ERLLTVFDRAQQR

-296 AVLISPHFLFLIE
+296 AILISPHFLFLVE
-309 PEPDKDGVHELPDYP
+309 PEPEKDGVHELPDFP

-329 SYFLWASMPDAELL
+329 SYFLWASMPDEELFVLATAGKL
-343 RLAAERKLHDEGFLR
+343 REENVLR

-363 MLRDPRSRGLAESFT
+363 MLHDPRSHGLAESFT

-386 LGETVRPDPQRF
+386 LGDTVRPDPQRF
-398 PEFDETLANAMRQ
+398 PEFDDALADAMRQ
-411 EPICFFDNLIREGR
+411 EPIWFFDNLIREGR
-425 SLLELLDTD
+425 SLLELLDAD
-434 YTFANERLAR
+434 YIFVNERLAQ
-444 HYGIEGVRGPAM
+444 HYGIEGVHGAGM
-456 RRVPLP
+456 RKVPLT

-511 ELPKDD
+511 VLPKDD
-517 RNTKGL
+517 RNDKGL

-536 ECASCHQRMDPI
+536 ECASCHQRMDPL

-562 TEQAGQPIDAVGE
+562 TEQAGQPVDAAGE

-580 KFNGPRELRAV
+580 KFTGPRELRAV
-591 LLKQRTE
+591 LLKQKTE
-598 FLRNLA
+598 FLRNLS
-604 RKMLGYALGRQL
+604 RKLFGYALGRQL
-616 YRFDQCVIDDALK
+616 YRFDQCVIDESLK
-629 ALEADGYKATVLIER
+629 ALEAEGYKAPALIER
-644 IVLSYPFRHRYVK
+644 IALSYPFRHRYVK

>member
-1 MVRTRLPRPLKMLP
+1 MLP
-15 PRATYLKSL
+15 SGVPRLQSL
-24 LVCALVL
+24 LTCALVL
-31 DGFAAAHGADS
+31 TFCTAAHGADS
-42 QFEKEIRPLLK
+42 KFEKEIRPLLTK
-53 TYCLSC
+53 YCISC
-59 HNPQKKRGD
+59 HNAEKKKGD
-68 LDLARFEKET
+68 LDLACFEKEA
-78 DIGMGEEVWAEVAA
+78 DVSKGEEVWAEVAA
-92 RVLAHEMPPEGK
+92 RVLAHEMPPEGR

-110 QRRKFVR
+110 QRRQFVR
-117 WAQSVAK
+117 WARSVAK

-133 SDRTINFYKGHVM
+133 SDRTMNFYKGHVM

-152 AEYNNSI
+152 TEYNNSI
-159 RDLMGLDLRPADRF
+159 RDLIGLDLRPADRF

-206 ILNTILNPSAAD
+206 VLSTVFKPSAGD
-218 VARFSQQAI
+218 MTRFSSKALAA
-227 QSARARLLIA
+227 ARARLMIA
-237 APGPDLP
+237 APRPDLT
-244 PHESACRIVAAF
+244 PHEAARRIVARF
-256 AERAFRRPVEDREV
+256 AERAFRRPVTVAEV
-270 ERFLTVFDRAMRR
+270 ERLLTVFDRAQQR

-296 AVLISPHFLFLIE
+296 AVLISPHFLFLVE
-309 PEPDKDGVHELPDYP
+309 PEPEKDGVHELPDFP

-329 SYFLWASMPDAELL
+329 SYFLWASMPDEELFALATAGKL
-343 RLAAERKLHDEGFLR
+343 REENVLR

-363 MLRDPRSRGLAESFT
+363 MLRDPRSHGLAESFT

-386 LGETVRPDPQRF
+386 LGETARPDPQRF
-398 PEFDETLANAMRQ
+398 PEFDDALADAMRQ
-411 EPICFFDNLIREGR
+411 EPIWFFDHLIREGR
-425 SLLELLDTD
+425 SLLELLDAD
-434 YTFANERLAR
+434 YTFVNERLAQ
-444 HYGIEGVRGPAM
+444 HYGIEEVRGTVM
-456 RRVPLP
+456 RRVLLA

-511 ELPKDD
+511 VLPKDD
-517 RNTKGL
+517 RNDKGL
-523 SFRKQLELHRSRS
+523 SLRKQLELHRSRS
-536 ECASCHQRMDPI
+536 ECASCHQRMDPL

-562 TEQAGQPIDAVGE
+562 TEQAGQPVDAAGE

-591 LLKQRTE
+591 LLKQKTE

-604 RKMLGYALGRQL
+604 RKLFGYALGRQL
-616 YRFDQCVIDDALK
+616 YRFDQCVIDESVK
-629 ALEADGYKATVLIER
+629 ALEAEGYKAPALIER
-644 IVLSYPFRHRYVK
+644 IALSYPFRHRYVK

>member
-1 MVRTRLPRPLKMLP
+1 M
-15 PRATYLKSL
+15 A
-24 LVCALVL
+24 CAVVL
-31 DGFAAAHGADS
+31 TSSTTACGEDS
-42 QFEKEIRPLLK
+42 RFEKEIRPLLK
-53 TYCLSC
+53 TYCVSC
-59 HNPQKKRGD
+59 HNPQKKRGG
-68 LDLARFEKET
+68 LDLARFNK
-78 DIGMGEEVWAEVAA
+78 DADVVMGEEVWAEVAA
-92 RVLAHEMPPEGK
+92 RVLAHEMPPEGR

-117 WAQSVAK
+117 WARSVAK
-124 KSDDCKQLA
+124 KPDDCKQLA
-133 SDRTINFYKGHVM
+133 SDRTMGFYKGHVM

-152 AEYNNSI
+152 IEYNNSI
-159 RDLMGLDLRPADRF
+159 RDLIGLDLRPADRF

-206 ILNTILNPSAAD
+206 ILRTVLQPDAAD
-218 VARFSQQAI
+218 ITRFSSEALTA
-227 QSARARLLIA
+227 ARTRLLIA
-237 APGPDLP
+237 TPGADLP
-244 PHESACRIVAAF
+244 PHEAARRIVAPF
-256 AERAFRRPVEDREV
+256 AERAFRRPVENSEV
-270 ERFLTVFDRAMRR
+270 ERLLTIFERALRR
-283 GDSFEM
+283 GDSFET

-296 AVLISPHFLFLIE
+296 AVLISPHFLFLVE

-329 SYFLWASMPDAELL
+329 SYFLWASMPDDELL
-343 RLAAERKLHDEGFLR
+343 RLAAERKLRDDGFLR

-378 SQWLGLGV
+378 SQWLGLGA
-386 LGETVRPDPQRF
+386 LGETIRPGPQRF
-398 PEFDETLANAMRQ
+398 PEFDDALADAMRQ
-411 EPICFFDNLIREGR
+411 EPIRFFDHLLREGR
-425 SLLELLDTD
+425 SLLELLDAD

-456 RRVPLP
+456 RRVPLA

-517 RNTKGL
+517 RNAQGL

-536 ECASCHQRMDPI
+536 ECASCHQRMDPL

-562 TEQAGQPIDAVGE
+562 THQAGQPIDAVGE

-591 LLKQRTE
+591 LLKQKTE
-598 FLRNLA
+598 FVRNLA
-604 RKMLGYALGRQL
+604 RKLLGYALGRQL
-616 YRFDQCVIDDALK
+616 YRFDQCVIDDSLK
-629 ALEADGYKATVLIER
+629 ALEADGYKASILIER
-644 IVLSYPFRHRYVK
+644 IALSYPFRHRYVK